1 MFTNNQNIQN
11 SRPNDSPQKFEMLYN
26 VLQTFV
32 CETANTTYENRT
44 LHQKIYI
51 YTFLIKNS
59 ITFLIPLCI
68 LLIFFVENGS
78 NNRGILIQSIL
89 KNYWKIWHAHLPSF
103 YGEDCWDQTAL
114 FWLVVFIC
122 FLIFDHALLKLLSL
136 DNFKKMDFIVE
147 HSPKQI
153 LVYRF

>member
-1 MFTNNQNIQN
+1 MG
-11 SRPNDSPQKFEMLYN
+11 
-26 VLQTFV
+26 
-32 CETANTTYENRT
+32 ATTGEFWF
-44 LHQKIYI
+44 KV
-51 YTFLIKNS
+51 F
-59 ITFLIPLCI
+59 
-68 LLIFFVENGS
+68 
-78 NNRGILIQSIL
+78 
-89 KNYWKIWHAHLPSF
+89 WKIIERSDTPISLV

-136 DNFKKMDFIVE
+136 DNVKKMDFIVE